1 MAGAVEAHEM
11 VVPIECG
18 PCLTPA
24 RQQVREDLLGHQDRV
39 RLETGRALPT
49 RRADGMGMATN
60 RAGADMLQG
69 EPTGSARNGGCEPH
83 RRPQCMVQGRAGR
96 FEVFHVKRWVHG

>member
-49 RRADGMGMATN
+49 GRAHSVWMGARRALPYLPEDGPAVT
-60 RAGADMLQG
+60 
-69 EPTGSARNGGCEPH
+69 PGGHSPPH
-83 RRPQCMVQGRAGR
+83 RRPQCRVQGRAGR
-96 FEVFHVKRWVHG
+96 FEVSHVKGWMHG